1 MSRQLIEAI
10 RRIGGGYDADNVS
23 IIFAT
28 VKSVNQDERTCVCI
42 PINDKSAAEIPDV
55 NISALPNDGELKF
68 PQVDSV
74 VIIARTA
81 KNEPFILKESDLEL
95 YLLIANSIHL
105 NGDEFGGLVKVQ
117 IASTALNTL
126 QTEINTLKST
136 LIGNLTLMG
145 TALAAVD
152 GGVTSAQATVLSGV
166 QLPQINI
173 SQIENTKVKHG
184 NG

>member
-23 IIFAT
+23 IVFAT
-28 VKSVNQDERTCVCI
+28 VKSVNQDDRTCVCI
-42 PINDKSAAEIPDV
+42 PINDKSEAEIPDV

-95 YLLIANSIHL
+95 YLLIANSIQL
-105 NGDEFGGLVKVQ
+105 NGDDFGGVVKIDNLKTQYDAMVAAFKVA
-117 IASTALNTL
+117 IAAGFSALSGL
-126 QTEINTLKST
+126 DGGAS
-136 LIGNLTLMG
+136 
-145 TALAAVD
+145 LAAFNA
-152 GGVTSAQATVLSGV
+152 SAASVSNLNKTTL
-166 QLPQINI
+166 
-173 SQIENTKVKHG
+173 ENTKVKHG